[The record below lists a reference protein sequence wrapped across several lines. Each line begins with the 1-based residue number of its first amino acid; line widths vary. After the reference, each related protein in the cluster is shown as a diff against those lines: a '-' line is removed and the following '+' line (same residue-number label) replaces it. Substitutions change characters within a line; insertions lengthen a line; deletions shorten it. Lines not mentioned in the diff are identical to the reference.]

1 MSPISSSKELKKMKR
16 LLILPMFAIGLG
28 IGANAHAEDQGC
40 SGFTWPLDTELS
52 WMAAPDG
59 VSLASGAELPSP
71 PAKAITLA
79 LEPAKSVT
87 MPVPPGVKKQ
97 AVGGDTFSGWLTL
110 GGVAKPGLYQ
120 ISLSHEGWIDVVQN
134 GALVKSSAFTGRKE
148 CAPIHKSVRFEIGAG
163 PVTVQISGAPAQTV
177 KLAIREAN

>member
-1 MSPISSSKELKKMKR
+1 MLAMGQCFGPH
-16 LLILPMFAIGLG
+16 
-28 IGANAHAEDQGC
+28 AHAAEDAGC
-40 SGFTWPLDTELS
+40 GGFTWALDTELS

-59 VSLASGAELPSP
+59 VSLESGAELPSP
-71 PAKAITLA
+71 PSKAITLA
-79 LEPAKSVT
+79 LQPAKSAT
-87 MPVPPGVKKQ
+87 MPVRPGVKKQ

-148 CAPIHKSVRFEIGAG
+148 CASIHKSVRFEIGSG